1 MLNCHWERRKDGGEL
16 QLLWRLGWEQLGLCW
31 SCAGALGTARLV
43 AILPAT
49 PLRHGTVASMNVG
62 FQSFSLS
69 RTFLGIQVG
78 KPPVSH
84 GGRGSAQSQALQE
97 DLG

>member
-1 MLNCHWERRKDGGEL
+1 MGSCSCCGGSAGSSWGCAGAVLE
-16 QLLWRLGWEQLGLCW
+16 LCW

-62 FQSFSLS
+62 F
-69 RTFLGIQVG
+69 
-78 KPPVSH
+78 
-84 GGRGSAQSQALQE
+84 
-97 DLG
+97 

>member
-1 MLNCHWERRKDGGEL
+1 MKP
-16 QLLWRLGWEQLGLCW
+16 RLGAAGAVLELCW

-69 RTFLGIQVG
+69 QTFLGIQVG